1 MEIIKSIKLRMLR
14 KERDQIKANR
24 KVWIEKH
31 KNSLLNQELA
41 RVFTAYQS
49 KINQLSMAI
58 SKVKQDL

>member
-1 MEIIKSIKLRMLR
+1 MDIIKSIKLRMLR

-31 KNSLLNQELA
+31 KNSLLNQELG

>member
-1 MEIIKSIKLRMLR
+1 MDIIKSIKLRMLR

>member
-1 MEIIKSIKLRMLR
+1 MELIKSIKLRMLR

-31 KNSLLNQELA
+31 KHSLINEELA

>member
-1 MEIIKSIKLRMLR
+1 MDIIKSIKLRMLR

-24 KVWIEKH
+24 KIWVEKH

>member
-1 MEIIKSIKLRMLR
+1 MDIIKSIKLRMLR

-49 KINQLSMAI
+49 KINHLSMAI

>member
-1 MEIIKSIKLRMLR
+1 MEIIKTIKLRMLR

>member
-31 KNSLLNQELA
+31 KNSLLNQELKK
-41 RVFTAYQS
+41 RG
-49 KINQLSMAI
+49 K
-58 SKVKQDL
+58 